1 MKPETFFLDRDGV
14 INRKLP
20 DDYVKTWREFAFL
33 PGAQE
38 ALRRLTEAG
47 KRLVIVT
54 NQRGIARGLMSEA
67 DLADIHTRM
76 LAELAAAGALITAI
90 YYCPH
95 DNEQCFCRKP
105 QPGLLLQARQDFPA
119 IDFARAVLIGD
130 SRSDLEA
137 ARRAGCRTFF
147 ISGKDEQTD
156 CPEFSHL
163 ITDGSASSL
172 LEAAGHYLK

>member
-14 INRKLP
+14 INRRLP
-20 DDYVKTWREFAFL
+20 ADYVKSWREFEFL
-33 PGAQE
+33 PGAPA
-38 ALRRLTEAG
+38 ALRRLTEAAR
-47 KRLVIVT
+47 RLVIVT

-76 LAELAAAGALITAI
+76 LAELSAAGAQITAI

-95 DNEQCFCRKP
+95 DRTQCLCRKP
-105 QPGLLLQARQDFPA
+105 QPGMLHQAQRDFPV

-147 ISGKDEQTD
+147 ISGADYKTD
-156 CPEFSHL
+156 QREFSHL

-172 LEAAGHYLK
+172 FEAADYYLK